1 MPQVITMMN
10 KEMLYYINP
19 EQQTPEELKALLE
32 MHPEIKFVSFMG
44 VDFAGNDTD
53 EKVPINLFI
62 EDINSFLEGMAAQ
75 TDGSSVVLPG
85 IATLNNARVD
95 MKVDKSVNW
104 YIDYNYEHFDA
115 QTGKM
120 VGTLRIPCFLIHNE
134 IFVDSRS
141 ILQNSLDY
149 VEAQMLE
156 MFKKHPQIEVLSMLT
171 CLRSKNWSLPVLPSW
186 NSGSNLRVKTHRSKP
201 FLLRR

>member
-85 IATLNNARVD
+85 IATRQKRQLV
-95 MKVDKSVNW
+95 
-104 YIDYNYEHFDA
+104 Y
-115 QTGKM
+115 
-120 VGTLRIPCFLIHNE
+120 
-134 IFVDSRS
+134 
-141 ILQNSLDY
+141 
-149 VEAQMLE
+149 
-156 MFKKHPQIEVLSMLT
+156 
-171 CLRSKNWSLPVLPSW
+171 
-186 NSGSNLRVKTHRSKP
+186 
-201 FLLRR
+201 

>member
-1 MPQVITMMN
+1 M
-10 KEMLYYINP
+10 
-19 EQQTPEELKALLE
+19 
-32 MHPEIKFVSFMG
+32 
-44 VDFAGNDTD
+44 
-53 EKVPINLFI
+53 
-62 EDINSFLEGMAAQ
+62 
-75 TDGSSVVLPG
+75 PG

-156 MFKKHPQIEVLSMLT
+156 MFKKHPQIAGLEHVDLSQIEKLVFT
-171 CLRSKNWSLPVLPSW
+171 CATELEFWVKSPREDAPIEALSSSQMMRSNT
-186 NSGSNLRVKTHRSKP
+186 GSVPAVTCVPL
-201 FLLRR
+201 

>member
-1 MPQVITMMN
+1 MPQVIAMMN

-95 MKVDKSVNW
+95 MSTKVS
-104 YIDYNYEHFDA
+104 
-115 QTGKM
+115 TG
-120 VGTLRIPCFLIHNE
+120 ILI
-134 IFVDSRS
+134 IITS
-141 ILQNSLDY
+141 IL
-149 VEAQMLE
+149 MLRQV
-156 MFKKHPQIEVLSMLT
+156 K
-171 CLRSKNWSLPVLPSW
+171 WSEPCAYPVS
-186 NSGSNLRVKTHRSKP
+186 
-201 FLLRR
+201 